1 MAFSENLNFNITL
14 KTFLDYRECA
24 KIILEHDD
32 WKKALR
38 TTHPNEDTHG
48 TEVPETPL
56 RLLIKTYPDLVELVF
71 NKCISESSFK
81 DPSDPDASTP
91 ITILSM
97 NYEFIDDRFFIRSP
111 PEEGII

>member
-1 MAFSENLNFNITL
+1 M
-14 KTFLDYRECA
+14 
-24 KIILEHDD
+24 
-32 WKKALR
+32 R

-81 DPSDPDASTP
+81 DPSDPDATTP

-111 PEEGII
+111 PEEGTLGTEMFYPGSLFME